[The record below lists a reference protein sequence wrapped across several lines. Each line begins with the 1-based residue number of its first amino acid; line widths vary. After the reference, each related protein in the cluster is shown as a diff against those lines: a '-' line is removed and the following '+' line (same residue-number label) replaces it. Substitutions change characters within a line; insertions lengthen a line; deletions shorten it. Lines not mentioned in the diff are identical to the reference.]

1 MPAKA
6 GIQLFRRRW
15 PELDS
20 RLRGNDSRR
29 SIFTQSSSRRK
40 LHYINASALE
50 VHTVMSFILF
60 LIAMYWLPT
69 LIAIVRQTH
78 SALGVAMINFFLG
91 WTVIGWFLA
100 LFWALAASNSPHVIV
115 IENGRVV
122 RS

>member
-1 MPAKA
+1 M
-6 GIQLFRRRW
+6 
-15 PELDS
+15 
-20 RLRGNDSRR
+20 
-29 SIFTQSSSRRK
+29 
-40 LHYINASALE
+40 
-50 VHTVMSFILF
+50 MSFILF
-60 LIAMYWLPT
+60 LIVLYWLPT

-100 LFWALAASNSPHVIV
+100 LFWALAATNSPHVIV